1 MQMNYLDFDL
11 GRLGGGELVTVALS
25 GVESDVMLLS
35 GSDVHRFARGD
46 QVTYWGGHYRSSP
59 ARIAV
64 PSAGA
69 WHVVV
74 LPGPGGRIQANVSVS
89 R

>member
-1 MQMNYLDFDL
+1 MNYLDFDL
-11 GRLGGGELVTVALS
+11 GRLAGGELVTVALS

-35 GSDVHRFARGD
+35 GSDVNRFAGGG
-46 QVTYWGGHYRSSP
+46 QVKYWGGHYRRSP
-59 ARIAV
+59 ATIGV
-64 PSAGA
+64 PSAGE

-74 LPGPGGRIQANVSVS
+74 IPGPGGRVQANVSVS